1 MKKKGFLLEVVFILL
16 LLTILSGCQ
25 WFSDN
30 PMFPQAKF
38 MVTSEPTHLTPESED
53 TRRVTVNFQPI
64 NKVGAVFSKCTI
76 VYKKPDGTT
85 ISSLTRSLALNLT
98 VYDPNWSA
106 SGASIVETEPT
117 SVTIEILDI
126 KTEGYLKNNK
136 IPLAIAELTFFGE
149 DLAGHPLELS
159 TEVFVQPFEGLI
171 EQEDITI
178 YIYCLPPENEEDTS
192 ASLENGS
199 TCNTCGGSATSGGEA
214 YMVVDIKDPQLVS
227 KVEYS
232 IDGKSAG
239 SSTAPPFVS
248 RRVSVTSCDGILAQA
263 VIYDIF
269 GNYTVITEKYEGE
282 SGGENGQEEGS

>member
-1 MKKKGFLLEVVFILL
+1 
-16 LLTILSGCQ
+16 
-25 WFSDN
+25 
-30 PMFPQAKF
+30 
-38 MVTSEPTHLTPESED
+38 
-53 TRRVTVNFQPI
+53 
-64 NKVGAVFSKCTI
+64 VFSKCTI

-85 ISSLTRSLALNLT
+85 IPSLTRSLALNLT

-178 YIYCLPPENEEDTS
+178 YIYCLPVENED
-192 ASLENGS
+192 GG
-199 TCNTCGGSATSGGEA
+199 TCSTCGGSVTSGGEA

-239 SSTAPPFVS
+239 SSTVPPFVS
-248 RRVSVTSCDGILAQA
+248 QRVSVTSCNGILAQA

-282 SGGENGQEEGS
+282 GGGENGQEEGS

>member
-1 MKKKGFLLEVVFILL
+1 MKKKRFLIEIIFVFLLLVTF
-16 LLTILSGCQ
+16 SGCQ

-38 MVTSEPTHLTPESED
+38 MVTSEPTHLTPGSED
-53 TRRVTVNFQPI
+53 ARKVTVNFQPI

-76 VYKKPDGTT
+76 VYKKPDGTV
-85 ISSLTRSLALNLT
+85 IPSLTRSSVLNLT
-98 VYDPNWSA
+98 VYDPNWTA
-106 SGASIVETEPT
+106 SGALVADTEPA
-117 SVTIEILDI
+117 SVTIEVLDI
-126 KTEGYLKNNK
+126 KTEGYLKSNK
-136 IPLAIAELTFFGE
+136 IPLVIAELTFSGE

-178 YIYCLPPENEEDTS
+178 YIYCVPPENEEEDAA
-192 ASLENGS
+192 ASLENES
-199 TCNTCGGSATSGGEA
+199 TCNTCGDSATSEGEA

-239 SSTAPPFVS
+239 SSTIPPFVS
-248 RRVSVTSCDGILAQA
+248 QRVSVTSCDGILAQA
-263 VIYDIF
+263 VVYDIF
-269 GNYTVITEKYEGE
+269 GNYTVVTEKYEGGDSEEE
-282 SGGENGQEEGS
+282 SSRE